1 MIKIAIIGAGYIACE
16 HIKAFQDI
24 NNVEVVGIYSRTKT
38 KAEVLASRYNIELV
52 ADSIEDLHSKTFSDG
67 VVIAVSVSEIYNVTL
82 ECFKYNWKCLIEKP
96 AGYNLEEAQLL
107 NKYAIQ
113 NNIVAY
119 VALNRRHYSST
130 SKILVELMAT
140 DSKRIVK
147 IQDQEDIAD
156 PIRIGHPDKVIKN
169 WMYSNSIHLIDY
181 FTFLCRGNLLK
192 VSNIINWDSNIPH
205 LVIAKLEYDSGDIGI
220 YEAIWNAPSPWIISV
235 VTSEARWEMAPL
247 ETLTKQDRGT
257 RVKNQINIDK
267 WDLEFKP
274 GLRKQAKL
282 FVDILQGENANL
294 PTLNDS
300 IKTMKLIKYIYN
312 Q

>member
-1 MIKIAIIGAGYIACE
+1 LIKIAIIGAGYIACE

-24 NNVEVVGIYSRTKT
+24 NNVEVVGIYSRTKS
-38 KAEVLASRYNIELV
+38 KAEALAKKYNINIV
-52 ADSIEDLHSKTFSDG
+52 ANSIEELYSKTLADG
-67 VVIAVSVSEIYNVTL
+67 VIIAVSVSQIYIVTL
-82 ECFKYNWKCLIEKP
+82 ECFKYQWKYLIEKP
-96 AGYNLEEAQLL
+96 AGYNFEEAQLL
-107 NKYAIQ
+107 NNYAVQ

-130 SKILVELMAT
+130 SKLQIELMAT

-156 PIRIGHPDKVIKN
+156 PIKIGHPDKVVKN

-181 FTFLCRGNLLK
+181 FTFLCRGNLIK
-192 VSNIINWDSNIPH
+192 VSNIINWDSNMPH
-205 LVIAKLEYDSGDIGI
+205 LVLAKLEYDSGDIGI
-220 YEAIWNAPSPWIISV
+220 YEAIWNAPSPWVISV

-274 GLRKQAKL
+274 GLRQQAKL
-282 FVDILQGENANL
+282 FVDILHGKNANL
-294 PTLNDS
+294 PALNDS
-300 IKTMKLIKYIYN
+300 IKTMELIKKIYN